1 VGDVIAETILVT
13 QCGAQNGFRVE
24 SQPERTNVLRRA
36 FLHLRLCMLT
46 TRTIENEYRR
56 NLFDVRDGADK
67 IHGLPAMTRGRY
79 GSLILHEIRSS
90 LCVDLQGE
98 APNRMSPQIS

>member
-1 VGDVIAETILVT
+1 VDDVIAETIPVT

>member
-1 VGDVIAETILVT
+1 MAITIPVT
-13 QCGAQNGFRVE
+13 HVAKQKN
-24 SQPERTNVLRRA
+24 RRRSPKSTGMSR
-36 FLHLRLCMLT
+36 LPHLPCAGSASCLQ

-90 LCVDLQGE
+90 LCVDLDLNG
-98 APNRMSPQIS
+98 AKPRIA

>member
-1 VGDVIAETILVT
+1 
-13 QCGAQNGFRVE
+13 
-24 SQPERTNVLRRA
+24 
-36 FLHLRLCMLT
+36 
-46 TRTIENEYRR
+46 
-56 NLFDVRDGADK
+56 VRDGADK